1 MIGAEDQ
8 RKPEAEVHASSAHA
22 RCTAVARRF
31 AATTTA
37 GRHRAAVAPSPPPSP
52 PPDVAA
58 DTDVLATVAVDALAG
73 GGSPHAAAA
82 LAAARA
88 AAAAVGDVVR
98 QARGCDAPGRAGTAT
113 VDLVLSARCVVQTS
127 CSPRQRS
134 AAYSRNN

>member
-1 MIGAEDQ
+1 VIGAEDQ
-8 RKPEAEVHASSAHA
+8 RKPEAGVHASSAHA

-31 AATTTA
+31 AAATTA
-37 GRHRAAVAPSPPPSP
+37 GRHRAAVAPPSP

-82 LAAARA
+82 RAAARA
-88 AAAAVGDVVR
+88 AATAVGDVVR
-98 QARGCDAPGRAGTAT
+98 QVRGCEAPGRAGTAT

>member
-1 MIGAEDQ
+1 VIGAEDQ

-37 GRHRAAVAPSPPPSP
+37 GRHRAAVAPPPSP

-82 LAAARA
+82 RAAARA
-88 AAAAVGDVVR
+88 AATAVGDVVR
-98 QARGCDAPGRAGTAT
+98 QACGCDAPGRAGTAT

>member
-37 GRHRAAVAPSPPPSP
+37 GRHRAAVAPSPSP

-88 AAAAVGDVVR
+88 AATAVGDVVR
-98 QARGCDAPGRAGTAT
+98 QARGCEAPGRAGTAT

>member
-1 MIGAEDQ
+1 VIDAEDQ

-31 AATTTA
+31 AAATTA
-37 GRHRAAVAPSPPPSP
+37 GRHRAAVAPPPSP

-82 LAAARA
+82 RAAARA
-88 AAAAVGDVVR
+88 AATAVGDVVR
-98 QARGCDAPGRAGTAT
+98 QVRGCDAPGRAGTAT

>member
-1 MIGAEDQ
+1 VIGAEDQ

-37 GRHRAAVAPSPPPSP
+37 GRHRAAVAPPPSP

-88 AAAAVGDVVR
+88 AATAVGDVVR